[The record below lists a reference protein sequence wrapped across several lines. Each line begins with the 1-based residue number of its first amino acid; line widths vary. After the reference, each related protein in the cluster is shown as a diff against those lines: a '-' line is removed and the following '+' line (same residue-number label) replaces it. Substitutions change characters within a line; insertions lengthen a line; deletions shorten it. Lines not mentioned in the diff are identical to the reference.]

1 MDFASGLGRVEALRA
16 AGEVLAWGL
25 LAAGLGYAALSAWV
39 VASFRL
45 PKAHGDDAAEP
56 GLTVLKPLCGEE
68 PGLQANLQSFLEQD
82 YPGGLQLVFGARSP
96 ADRGLRLA
104 QRLAAQRPRLD
115 IGFVAG
121 AGALGANLKV
131 GNLARMARLARHD
144 IWVVSDSDAC
154 IRPGDLRRVA
164 ALFHAPEVGA
174 VTCLYRALV
183 PTDGGLTPRLGALL
197 IDGWFL
203 PSAMVAMTL
212 APLDTCYGPLTAIR
226 RSVVERAGGFEALA
240 DLLADDHELGQM
252 SIRQGLEVRL
262 APLIVETQVTERS
275 LAALIEREVRWA
287 RTVRATQPLG
297 HAASLVTHPLP
308 VVVVSFAALHSVLG
322 IAGAS
327 LLLVLRLMAVGV
339 AKARFATPWR
349 AREWLTAPVLLA
361 LRESLCL
368 WVWAASFLSRR
379 IVWRGRRLK
388 IRPGA
393 RFAERLR
400 GARQPARKPLG
411 VVDD

>member
-1 MDFASGLGRVEALRA
+1 MDLASGLGRVDVPQSLRA
-16 AGEVLAWGL
+16 VVDGLSWGL
-25 LAAGLGYAALSAWV
+25 LLAGLAYAAISAWV
-39 VASFRL
+39 VATFRL
-45 PKAHGDDAAEP
+45 PTAAGEVAAVP

-82 YPGGLQLVFGARSP
+82 YPGGLQVVFGARSR

-104 QRLAAQRPRLD
+104 HRLAAQRSELD
-115 IGFVAG
+115 ISFVASTG
-121 AGALGANLKV
+121 VPGANLKV
-131 GNLARMARLARHD
+131 GNLTRMALVARHD
-144 IWVVSDSDAC
+144 ILVVSDSDAR
-154 IRPGDLRRVA
+154 IRPGDLRRLA
-164 ALFHAPEVGA
+164 ALFDAPEVGA
-174 VTCLYRALV
+174 VTCLYRAV
-183 PTDGGLTPRLGALL
+183 IPTGGGLTPHLGALL

-226 RSVVERAGGFEALA
+226 RSVVEREGGFEALA

-252 SIRQGLEVRL
+252 SIRQGFEVRL
-262 APLIVETQVTERS
+262 APLIVQTQVPEPS

-308 VVVVSFAALHSVLG
+308 VVAVSFAALHSVLG
-322 IAGAS
+322 VAGAA
-327 LLLVLRLMAVGV
+327 LLLALRLVAVGV

-349 AREWLTAPVLLA
+349 VREWLTSPVLLV

-368 WVWAASFLSRR
+368 WVWAASFLSRH
-379 IVWRGRRLK
+379 IVWRGRRLE

-393 RFAERLR
+393 RLAERL
-400 GARQPARKPLG
+400 
-411 VVDD
+411 